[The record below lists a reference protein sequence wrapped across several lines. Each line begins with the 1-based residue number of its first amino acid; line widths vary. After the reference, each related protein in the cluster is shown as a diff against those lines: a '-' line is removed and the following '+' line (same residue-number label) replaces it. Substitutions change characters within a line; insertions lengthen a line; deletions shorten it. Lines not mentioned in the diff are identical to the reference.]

1 MQIERM
7 TVALRPR
14 NPWESMDLGV
24 SLVRQQLPYLWRPW
38 LLLMS
43 VILLLGVLLINYH
56 VGTLAWLLIWW
67 LKPLYDR
74 ILLLVLSRRIFAEPS
89 SLSSV
94 IRSFP
99 SLLKSGLLAALTY
112 KRFDLARSFNLPVF
126 QLEGIKAKERRQRID
141 VLQKLTRGKAVG
153 LTTIA
158 VHLELLVI
166 ITCYGLLYMM
176 MPESVSDNFFDYSF
190 YSYES
195 SYPMILMLAFYV
207 LAITVIEPLY
217 LSAGFMLYLN
227 RRTLLEAWDIELI
240 FRTMAKRLQAT
251 PLRT

>member
-1 MQIERM
+1 M
-7 TVALRPR
+7 
-14 NPWESMDLGV
+14 
-24 SLVRQQLPYLWRPW
+24 
-38 LLLMS
+38 
-43 VILLLGVLLINYH
+43 
-56 VGTLAWLLIWW
+56 
-67 LKPLYDR
+67 
-74 ILLLVLSRRIFAEPS
+74 
-89 SLSSV
+89 
-94 IRSFP
+94 
-99 SLLKSGLLAALTY
+99 TY

-217 LSAGFMLYLN
+217 VSAGFMLYLN